1 MSSRCQ
7 GPIFVVGSPRTGTT
21 LTQEILSLHPEVK
34 LYNEIHYNERVVDTL
49 GSAEPL
55 SDDVLERAIAILLDR
70 GQWAFGETDAAVRE
84 RVLEK
89 VRAAGPPTHAS
100 LLEAFLGLE
109 AAAHDARVWGDS
121 SPQDILYMDVLKKWY
136 PTAKFVGVVRD
147 PRAFLAS
154 YKNYIRKGSVEYRNR
169 FNAVTNSLLWRSYMN
184 SLLRTMASPLAPDVM
199 MLRYEE
205 LVADPEG
212 QVRRMCDFLELD
224 YHPGMLEIQ
233 RANSSY
239 VRQDQERTRKG
250 ISTQSLEKW
259 RTELTTTE
267 LWILEKVCGGTMQ
280 RLGYEPVRPKPGLR
294 DLPGL
299 LAAGFQLIPRMYNML
314 FRNHKPFTWQKVRRV
329 LGDVKSR

>member
-1 MSSRCQ
+1 MSSASQ

-21 LTQEILSLHPEVK
+21 LTQEILSLHPDVK
-34 LYNEIHYNERVVDTL
+34 LYNEIHYNERVVDVL
-49 GSAEPL
+49 GDAEPL
-55 SDDVLERAIAILLDR
+55 SEEVLDRAIAILLDR
-70 GQWAFGETDAAVRE
+70 GQWAFGPDDEAVRE
-84 RVLEK
+84 RVLG
-89 VRAAGPPTHAS
+89 RIRSAGPVTHAAV
-100 LLEAFLGLE
+100 LEAFLALE
-109 AAAHDARVWGDS
+109 AEAHGARVWGDS

-184 SLLRTMASPLAPDVM
+184 SLLRTMNSPLGQDVM

-212 QVRRMCDFLELD
+212 QVRRMCEFLELEYD
-224 YHPGMLEIQ
+224 PRMLEIQ

-250 ISTQSLEKW
+250 ISMQSVERW
-259 RTELTTTE
+259 RTELTTPE
-267 LWILEKVCGGTMQ
+267 LWILEKVCAETMR
-280 RLGYEPVRPKPGLR
+280 RLGYERVGPRPGLR

-299 LAAGFQLIPRMYNML
+299 LAAGFQLVPRMYNML

-329 LGDVKSR
+329 LGDVKER

>member
-1 MSSRCQ
+1 MSSECQ

-21 LTQEILSLHPEVK
+21 LTQEILSLHPDVK
-34 LYNEIHYNERVVDTL
+34 LYNEIHYNERVVDVL
-49 GSAEPL
+49 GNGEPL
-55 SDDVLERAIAILLDR
+55 SDEVLDRAIAILLDR
-70 GQWAFGETDAAVRE
+70 GQWAFGEDDEAVRE
-84 RVLEK
+84 RVLQ
-89 VRAAGPPTHAS
+89 RIRSAGPATHAGV
-100 LLEAFLGLE
+100 LEAFLALE
-109 AAAHDARVWGDS
+109 AEAHGARIWGDS

-136 PTAKFVGVVRD
+136 PTARFVGVVRD

-154 YKNYIRKGSVEYRNR
+154 YKNYILKGSIEYRNR
-169 FNAVTNSLLWRSYMN
+169 FNALTNSLLWRSYMN
-184 SLLRTMASPLAPDVM
+184 SLLRTMKSPLAGDVM

-212 QVRRMCDFLELD
+212 QIRRMCEFLGLD
-224 YHPGMLEIQ
+224 YDPRMLEIE

-250 ISTQSLEKW
+250 ISTQSVERW

-267 LWILEKVCGGTMQ
+267 LWILEKVCAETMQ
-280 RLGYEPVRPKPGLR
+280 RLGYERVGRRPGLR
-294 DLPGL
+294 DVPDL

-329 LGDVKSR
+329 LGDVKGN